1 MTIIKD
7 LTKQSQL
14 NLDRKGIMITKD
26 LEFILNEDETIE
38 NEFQRWL
45 RWNRREREIYKQ
57 KPYSVKEAR
66 IIFDEFIAKGKQ

>member
-1 MTIIKD
+1 
-7 LTKQSQL
+7 
-14 NLDRKGIMITKD
+14 MITKD

-66 IIFDEFIAKGKQ
+66 IIFDEFILKGKQ

>member
-1 MTIIKD
+1 
-7 LTKQSQL
+7 
-14 NLDRKGIMITKD
+14 MITKD

-57 KPYSVKEAR
+57 EPYSVKEAR
-66 IIFDEFIAKGKQ
+66 IVFDEFILKGKQ

>member
-1 MTIIKD
+1 
-7 LTKQSQL
+7 
-14 NLDRKGIMITKD
+14 MITKD

-66 IIFDEFIAKGKQ
+66 IVFDEFIAKGKQ